1 MRFTLLLGI
10 SAAVSALP
18 LDGSDKS
25 LLSDSASTGPKLPL
39 YRVVDYS
46 TPKLPL
52 YRVFDENHQNQVRT
66 EAGEI
71 LERSPLTGPKLPLYR
86 IVDENHQ
93 NQVRTEAGEVL
104 ERSPLPEADKVAVN
118 AAN

>member
-39 YRVVDYS
+39 YRIVDEVS
-46 TPKLPL
+46 RNQKRDGGGEILERSPLTAPKLPL
-52 YRVFDENHQNQVRT
+52 YRVFDEHHQNQVRDGV
-66 EAGEI
+66 GEI
-71 LERSPLTGPKLPLYR
+71 
-86 IVDENHQ
+86 
-93 NQVRTEAGEVL
+93 L